1 MAKEMVRKPKTT
13 PKMTSLR
20 RATVNPTRV
29 LESSSCSVVR
39 RRMNLRATSLASMSG
54 FWVLVAVAMASKAEM
69 AGEEEYNDEA
79 EEGCVKLLG
88 AAAARGGALLMRSD
102 WDWFS
107 SSSGG
112 SEGASFAWR

>member
-1 MAKEMVRKPKTT
+1 MVRKPKTT
-13 PKMTSLR
+13 PRITSLR

-29 LESSSCSVVR
+29 LGSSSCSVVR

-69 AGEEEYNDEA
+69 AGEEEEEDEA
-79 EEGCVKLLG
+79 EEEGCVKLLG
-88 AAAARGGALLMRSD
+88 AAAARGEALLRSD

-112 SEGASFAWR
+112 SAGASFAWR

>member
-1 MAKEMVRKPKTT
+1 MVRKPKTT
-13 PKMTSLR
+13 PKMTSFR

-29 LESSSCSVVR
+29 LGSSSCSVVR
-39 RRMNLRATSLASMSG
+39 RRINLRATSLASMSG

-69 AGEEEYNDEA
+69 AGEEEEDEA

-88 AAAARGGALLMRSD
+88 AAAARGEALLRSD

-112 SEGASFAWR
+112 SAGASFAWR

>member
-1 MAKEMVRKPKTT
+1 MVRKPKTT
-13 PKMTSLR
+13 PRITSLR

-29 LESSSCSVVR
+29 LGSSSCSVVR

-69 AGEEEYNDEA
+69 AGEEEEEDEA

-88 AAAARGGALLMRSD
+88 AAAARGEALLRSD

-112 SEGASFAWR
+112 SAGASFAWR